1 MGKQATS
8 HARRFVARE
17 GTTRRARDPPVRYLD
32 KPPRPSL
39 GAHYINP
46 GVQFSMSERV
56 QFRRSVDSLQPVGC
70 CATHTA
76 PAKNLGKP
84 FSQT

>member
-32 KPPRPSL
+32 KPLRPSL
-39 GAHYINP
+39 GATSFNP
-46 GVQFSMSERV
+46 RVQFPMSERV
-56 QFRRSVDSLQPVGC
+56 QLRRLVDTASV
-70 CATHTA
+70 
-76 PAKNLGKP
+76 PANR
-84 FSQT
+84 